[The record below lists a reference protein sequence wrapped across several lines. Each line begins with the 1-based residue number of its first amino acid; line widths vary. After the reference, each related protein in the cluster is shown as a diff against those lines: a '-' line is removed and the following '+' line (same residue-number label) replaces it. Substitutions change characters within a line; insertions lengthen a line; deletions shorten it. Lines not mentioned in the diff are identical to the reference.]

1 MGNFLRSLHFEGPIK
16 QGVSPPGVVLTRWH
30 SLGPSLTSFQRPRS
44 SSCPKPLSAA
54 RRTGPRT
61 CSGFRGIACVGHIDR
76 RTQEG
81 IFAAPCASVR
91 LSPSTRERLRCV
103 QHSGHI
109 GEGPH
114 PASLA
119 GAYACSA
126 RGRGGR
132 GDGIGT
138 EEPDLASGG
147 EDCSSRAE
155 GHGLIERLARD
166 GAIILGRVE
175 HPIGM
180 AKYQMRCLDPARHA
194 AAGMRLAA
202 WRRDG
207 AGTSTDQRSERRVN
221 PRSAAGAARARSR
234 KCPAHPA
241 TSLSVTRVRAHRIGY
256 CRPHRRRRPEKT
268 SVLPG

>member
-1 MGNFLRSLHFEGPIK
+1 MVTKWVDPIWHGRHREARSL
-16 QGVSPPGVVLTRWH
+16 ST
-30 SLGPSLTSFQRPRS
+30 RPRPMILRGEAS
-44 SSCPKPLSAA
+44 RRRASRAGPCPAA
-54 RRTGPRT
+54 
-61 CSGFRGIACVGHIDR
+61 
-76 RTQEG
+76 
-81 IFAAPCASVR
+81 
-91 LSPSTRERLRCV
+91 
-103 QHSGHI
+103 
-109 GEGPH
+109 
-114 PASLA
+114 LA
-119 GAYACSA
+119 
-126 RGRGGR
+126 RGR

-202 WRRDG
+202 RRRDG

-221 PRSAAGAARARSR
+221 PRSAADAARARSR

-241 TSLSVTRVRAHRIGY
+241 TSLSVTRVRAQRIGY